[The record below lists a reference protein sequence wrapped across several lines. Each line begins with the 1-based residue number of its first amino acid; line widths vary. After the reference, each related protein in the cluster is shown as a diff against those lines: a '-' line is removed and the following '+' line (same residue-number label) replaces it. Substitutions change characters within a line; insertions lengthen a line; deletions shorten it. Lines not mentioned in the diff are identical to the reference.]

1 MIIKS
6 SKFIKSSSSTN
17 ECPNNN
23 FPEFAFIGRSN
34 VGKSSLINMLTKNKK
49 LAKTSGSPGKTL
61 LINHFLINNI
71 WFLVDLPGYGYA
83 KISKKEKRKIEN
95 IIVDYF
101 SNRVNISITFVLIDI
116 RLHPQEIDIEFMN
129 WLSENNISFKIIFT
143 KEDKLKL
150 IEKREKA
157 KKYIDTIFTKLKISP
172 EYIVSSSKTKKGR
185 NELLDLINL
194 QVSFQVIVVV
204 NSLRNIHKT
213 A

>member
-116 RLHPQEIDIEFMN
+116 RLHPQEIDLEFMN

-194 QVSFQVIVVV
+194 
-204 NSLRNIHKT
+204 
-213 A
+213 

>member
-6 SKFIKSSSSTN
+6 SKFIKSSLSTN

-34 VGKSSLINMLTKNKK
+34 VGKSSLINMLTLNKK
-49 LAKTSGSPGKTL
+49 LAKISGNPGKTL
-61 LINHFLINNI
+61 LINHFLINNN

-83 KISKKEKRKIEN
+83 KISKKEKKKIEN

-101 SNRVNISITFVLIDI
+101 TNRMNISITFVLIDI

-129 WLSENNISFKIIFT
+129 WLKKNNINFKIIFT

-150 IEKREKA
+150 IEKCEKA
-157 KKYIDTIFTKLKISP
+157 KKYIETIFTKLKISP

-194 QVSFQVIVVV
+194 
-204 NSLRNIHKT
+204 
-213 A
+213 

>member
-129 WLSENNISFKIIFT
+129 WLSENNINFKIIFT

-150 IEKREKA
+150 IEKGEKA

-194 QVSFQVIVVV
+194 
-204 NSLRNIHKT
+204 
-213 A
+213 